1 MSISPDERLVAGE
14 EREGPPTSTLAV
26 GEYEREASASRFARL
41 SRATFVGGIVLT
53 GVLFAAGAWQRRWIA
68 DDGLIVLRTVR
79 NLLAGNGPV
88 FNAGERV
95 ETNTSAAWTYVVW
108 FFSWLTQARLEYV
121 VLAVA
126 LVLSV
131 LAVVFAMLGSARLWG
146 GRSPGQLLLPAGAL
160 VYIAVPPA
168 RDYASSGLE
177 NCLVIFW
184 LGVLW
189 YLLMRWSQAGKPG
202 LASYF
207 GLVFWAG
214 LSWLVR
220 PEMTILGG
228 LALLLVFCAPMPD
241 SLRYPWLPPRSRPIV
256 IRALLVA
263 IGGAVPVGYQ
273 IWRMGYYGLPY
284 PNTAVAKEASGA
296 KWAQGFTYLWDLVG
310 PYFLWLPVLVLA
322 AIASHLA
329 RSSRRAGNTDGEVTG
344 WRAWQRRLRTP
355 GAIVAL
361 MLFAGLLLVL
371 FNIRVGGDFM
381 HGRMLLPQLFILL
394 LPVAVLPIRLPD
406 RARDS
411 GREHAGMTEGGVA
424 QRSSAEGGVAR
435 RGSAG
440 EGVAQRGSAEGGV
453 ARRGSAGEGVAQRG
467 SAEGG
472 VARRGSAGEGARR
485 WARWSFAVPLVG
497 WVATV
502 GWALFVSGTVA
513 NTSGSQLSAT
523 GIVDERIYYVLNSGH
538 DHPILSE
545 DYLDYPRMRAMVQ
558 AIENT
563 PNGGLLINSPSF
575 TMWYVAPPPLPI
587 PEGGAGHTVYFLNL
601 GMTSMNVPLSV
612 RVIDQE
618 GLAYPLAAHTDRLV
632 DGRIGHDKNLYPD
645 WVLVD
650 TGMVDR
656 HPWMPWFMDEK
667 WVIQARTALGC
678 PATQDLLAS
687 YRAPLTFQRFKSNI
701 IQSLDF
707 AKYRIERVPKYEI
720 QRCKLVDPIPPP
732 VPN

>member
-1 MSISPDERLVAGE
+1 MSLSISPDERLVAGE
-14 EREGPPTSTLAV
+14 EREGGPPTSTLAV
-26 GEYEREASASRFARL
+26 GDYEREASASRFARL

-53 GVLFAAGAWQRRWIA
+53 GVLFATGAWQRRWIA

-88 FNAGERV
+88 FNADERV

-146 GRSPGQLLLPAGAL
+146 GSSAGHLLVPAGAL

-189 YLLMRWSQAGKPG
+189 YLLIRWSQAGRPG
-202 LASYF
+202 LPSYF

-220 PEMTILGG
+220 PEMTVLGG

-241 SLRYPWLPPRSRPIV
+241 ALRYAWLPERLRPLV

-284 PNTAVAKEASGA
+284 PNTAVAKEAGGA

-310 PYFLWLPVLVLA
+310 PYFLWLPLLVLA
-322 AIASHLA
+322 VLA
-329 RSSRRAGNTDGEVTG
+329 VLLVRSRRSAGATG
-344 WRAWQRRLRTP
+344 ASDLDNGIERRSRRLQRWLRTP
-355 GAIVAL
+355 AAVVTL
-361 MLFAGLLLVL
+361 MLVGGLLLVL

-406 RARDS
+406 RAR
-411 GREHAGMTEGGVA
+411 G
-424 QRSSAEGGVAR
+424 
-435 RGSAG
+435 
-440 EGVAQRGSAEGGV
+440 
-453 ARRGSAGEGVAQRG
+453 
-467 SAEGG
+467 
-472 VARRGSAGEGARR
+472 GAR
-485 WARWSFAVPLVG
+485 WVHWSFAVPVAA

-502 GWALFVSGTVA
+502 GWALYVSGTVA

-538 DHPILSE
+538 DHPILAE

-563 PNGGLLINSPSF
+563 PDGGLLINSPSF
-575 TMWYVAPPPLPI
+575 MMWYVAPPPLPI

-667 WVIQARTALGC
+667 WVIQARTALSC

-720 QRCKLVDPIPPP
+720 QRCDLVDPIPPP

>member
-1 MSISPDERLVAGE
+1 MSLSISPDERLGEGE
-14 EREGPPTSTLAV
+14 EREEGPPTSTLAV
-26 GEYEREASASRFARL
+26 GEGEREASASRFARL
-41 SRATFVGGIVLT
+41 SRAVFVGGVVLT
-53 GVLFAAGAWQRRWIA
+53 VVLFAAGAWQRRWIA

-108 FFSWLTQARLEYV
+108 FFSWVTQARLEYV
-121 VLAVA
+121 VLGVA
-126 LVLSV
+126 LGLSL

-146 GRSPGQLLLPAGAL
+146 GASGQLLLPAGAL
-160 VYIAVPPA
+160 VYVAVPPA

-189 YLLMRWSQAGKPG
+189 YLLMRWSQAERPG
-202 LASYF
+202 LASVF

-220 PEMTILGG
+220 PEITVLGG
-228 LALLLVFCAPMPD
+228 LALLLVFCAPMPRTR
-241 SLRYPWLPPRSRPIV
+241 LRPIW
-256 IRALLVA
+256 IRALLVVV
-263 IGGAVPVGYQ
+263 GGAVPLGYQ

-284 PNTAVAKEASGA
+284 PNTAVAKEAGGA
-296 KWAQGFTYLWDLVG
+296 KWGQGFVYLWDLVG
-310 PYFLWLPVLVLA
+310 PYFLWVPLLVLA
-322 AIASHLA
+322 VIAVFYL
-329 RSSRRAGNTDGEVTG
+329 RSRRGSSPAAGRDSGDITRL
-344 WRAWQRRLRTP
+344 RAVQQRLRTP
-355 GAIVAL
+355 GAVVAL
-361 MLFAGLLLVL
+361 MLVGGLLLVV

-394 LPVAVLPIRLPD
+394 LPVSMLPVKLPGEAVAER
-406 RARDS
+406 
-411 GREHAGMTEGGVA
+411 GV
-424 QRSSAEGGVAR
+424 
-435 RGSAG
+435 RGL
-440 EGVAQRGSAEGGV
+440 
-453 ARRGSAGEGVAQRG
+453 
-467 SAEGG
+467 
-472 VARRGSAGEGARR
+472 
-485 WARWSFAVPLVG
+485 ARWSFALPLAAWAV
-497 WVATV
+497 TM
-502 GWALFVSGTVA
+502 GWAIFAADTVA

-538 DHPILSE
+538 DHPVLAE
-545 DYLDYPRMRAMVQ
+545 DYLDYPRMRAMVE

-563 PNGGLLINSPSF
+563 PDGGLLINSPSF
-575 TMWYVAPPPLPI
+575 MMWYVAPPPLPI
-587 PEGGAGHTVYFLNL
+587 PEGGYGHTVYFLNL
-601 GMTSMNVPLSV
+601 GMTSMNVPLDV

-645 WVLVD
+645 WVVVD

-656 HPWMPWFMDEK
+656 HPWMPWFMDDK
-667 WVIQARTALGC
+667 WVIQARTALSC

-687 YRAPLTFQRFKSNI
+687 YRAPLSVDRFKHNI
-701 IQSLDF
+701 IQALHFS
-707 AKYRIERVPKYEI
+707 KYRIERVPKYEI
-720 QRCKLVDPIPPP
+720 QRCGLVDPIPPV